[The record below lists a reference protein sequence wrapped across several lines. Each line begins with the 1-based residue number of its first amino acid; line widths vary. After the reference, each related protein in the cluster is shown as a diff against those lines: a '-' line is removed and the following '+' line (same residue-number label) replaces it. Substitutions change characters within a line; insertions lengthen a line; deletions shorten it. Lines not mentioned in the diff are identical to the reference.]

1 MWKISHCIYNGVPLF
16 IVASNANPRAKWD
29 LRGRLED
36 MESMLAERDN
46 VRQDLERRVQ
56 QLESKNQELG
66 HTVEERVQRTDA
78 ADKEIADLKRTL
90 V

>member
-1 MWKISHCIYNGVPLF
+1 MLII
-16 IVASNANPRAKWD
+16 ASNASRPKWD

-36 MESMLAERDN
+36 MEAMLSERDS
-46 VRQDLERRVQ
+46 VRQDLERRVH

-66 HTVEERVQRTDA
+66 HTVQERSQRTDA